1 VAVAEAGTPA
11 TAEATVRVPLYDSS
25 APPAQ
30 ASARRGGNAGVS
42 VAWLIAAVLLVGLVG
57 AAIFDI
63 RRVRRKQVV
72 SLR

>member
-1 VAVAEAGTPA
+1 
-11 TAEATVRVPLYDSS
+11 
-25 APPAQ
+25 
-30 ASARRGGNAGVS
+30 
-42 VAWLIAAVLLVGLVG
+42 VLLVGLVG